1 MSRNLP
7 APQCRRKNVRAKVV
21 PRRSKRTIIF
31 APSAAESIADMLSP
45 PGAFPAVRGA
55 GITTS
60 SSVSDSSSRGAY
72 SRLRGTHAMR
82 HFKRLHDGCINTI
95 SSSSVGTECGAGGWL
110 AVSRTRSTADCCICN
125 RFLAAFSAIIVLSAS
140 GVFICK
146 ATGVLSW
153 EKPTDHSGER
163 TGAQRHEE
171 KLEHLLASTQRK
183 VRQYAQ
189 PRPVLANL
197 SICHSPHTCET
208 SVPAR
213 PRKGSI

>member
-1 MSRNLP
+1 MCGQAHHNLCPVRSGEHCRHAVSTRRLSCRARRRNHDLFVCVRFFFEGCLLAFTRHARN
-7 APQCRRKNVRAKVV
+7 APFQ
-21 PRRSKRTIIF
+21 
-31 APSAAESIADMLSP
+31 
-45 PGAFPAVRGA
+45 
-55 GITTS
+55 TTA
-60 SSVSDSSSRGAY
+60 RW
-72 SRLRGTHAMR
+72 
-82 HFKRLHDGCINTI
+82 LHQQ
-95 SSSSVGTECGAGGWL
+95 VGTECGAGGWL
-110 AVSRTRSTADCCICN
+110 PVSRTRSTADCCICN

-163 TGAQRHEE
+163 TGAQRHEG

-183 VRQYAQ
+183 VRQCAQ

-213 PRKGSI
+213 PQKGSI